1 MSADPKK
8 FPLLVLGYDYSLET
22 LTGQQLHPLVGQ
34 ADILCA
40 GNKQLEILAPRLPA
54 TLELLP
60 VDAGLPQL
68 MEILRQR
75 RDQGCK
81 ITVLAG
87 GDPLFFGLGATL
99 TRYFSAEEL
108 SIYPAVS
115 SMQQACARLALPWQ
129 DMLFVSLHGR
139 PPAGSSLLNLAQAA
153 LQDKPV
159 CALLDPASA
168 PSKIAAYLLDRG
180 KANFRLHYF
189 RELQNPGLEW
199 RLSLTLEEARSFNFD
214 FPDAPGTPR
223 AGRHAAL
230 LILQPLPADQNL
242 PVPRPYLGMPDSEFE
257 HCAGLITKQPIRAG
271 ILAALRLHPR
281 HTLFDLGAGCG
292 SVGLEAC
299 ALLPQGCV
307 YAVEQNPE
315 RVGLITANRR
325 KHGAANLEIIQAE
338 AGHFLQNAPQT
349 PERIFIGGGLDK
361 NPELITLAW
370 NKLEAY
376 GRLVIACVL
385 LGTLEKSR
393 GNLEK
398 LASSVEIS
406 SIQATL
412 AEPLGSNLRLKALN
426 PVFILAAVKARLQRE
441 LP

>member
-1 MSADPKK
+1 MKANTKK

-22 LTGQQLHPLVGQ
+22 LTGQQPHPLVEQ

-40 GNKQLEILAPRLPA
+40 GSKQLEILAPRLPA
-54 TLELLP
+54 NLELLP
-60 VDAGLPQL
+60 VDAGLERL
-68 MEILRQR
+68 MEKLRQL
-75 RDQGCK
+75 RDQGRK

-99 TRYFSAEEL
+99 SRHFSAGEL
-108 SIYPAVS
+108 AIYPAVS

-139 PPAGSSLLNLAQAA
+139 LHTDNCLLNLAQAA

-159 CALLDPASA
+159 CVLLDPASA

-180 KANFRLHYF
+180 RTNFRLHYF
-189 RELQNPGLEW
+189 RELQNPGLEK
-199 RLSLTLEEARSFNFD
+199 RLSLTLQEACSRDFD
-214 FPDAPGTPR
+214 FHDLPGT
-223 AGRHAAL
+223 GSHASL
-230 LILQPLPADQNL
+230 LILQPLPGDRKH
-242 PVPRPYLGMPDSEFE
+242 PVPRPYLGIPDNEFE
-257 HCAGLITKQPIRAG
+257 HRAGLITKQPVRAA
-271 ILAALRLHPR
+271 ILAALRLRPR

-299 ALLPQGCV
+299 ALLPQGHV

-315 RVGLITANRR
+315 RVSLIKANRQ

-361 NPELITLAW
+361 NPELVTVAW
-370 NKLEAY
+370 NKLEAE

-393 GNLEK
+393 GRLES
-398 LASSVEIS
+398 LGSTVEIS
-406 SIQATL
+406 SIQAAL
-412 AEPLGSNLRLKALN
+412 AEPLGGSLRLKAMN
-426 PVFILAAVKARLQRE
+426 PVFILAATRPAGAG
-441 LP
+441 